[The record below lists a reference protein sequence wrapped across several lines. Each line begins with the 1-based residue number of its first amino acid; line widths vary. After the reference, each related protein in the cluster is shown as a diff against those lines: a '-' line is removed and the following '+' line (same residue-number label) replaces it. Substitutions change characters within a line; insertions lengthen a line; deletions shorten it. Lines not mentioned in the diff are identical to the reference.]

1 MTYFGFLALFLVFP
15 LVVISLLTLLDA
27 RCHRA
32 WFNSR
37 SGKVA
42 AGALL
47 VHVILAV
54 TYTTPWDNY
63 LVATR
68 VWWYDPTRVL
78 GLTLGWVPLEEYL
91 FFILQ
96 TFLTGLLLFAV
107 LRRLP
112 PNSPISNPL
121 ISNSP
126 ITNNPFLRLTSSLTL
141 TFIWLASSL
150 LLALNWKPGTY
161 LGLELVWALPPI
173 ALQLAVGADI
183 LWRYRRSVVPVLS
196 GVTLYLCAADFLAI
210 GLGVWTIDPAQSLNL
225 FIGGVLPVEEVVFF
239 LLTNTLVVF
248 GLTLALAPET
258 WARWAQFKSV
268 FRQRAMIQ
276 EKT

>member
-1 MTYFGFLALFLVFP
+1 MTYFDFLGLFLVLP
-15 LVVISLLTLLDA
+15 LLGLSLLALLDV
-27 RCHRA
+27 RRDPA
-32 WFNSR
+32 WFASR
-37 SGKVA
+37 ASKLS

-47 VHVILAV
+47 TNVALAI

-112 PNSPISNPL
+112 PHNPTTNNSALRL
-121 ISNSP
+121 ISA
-126 ITNNPFLRLTSSLTL
+126 IGLA
-141 TFIWLASSL
+141 FIWLASVAI
-150 LLALNWKPGTY
+150 LALGWKPGTY

-183 LWRYRRSVVPVLS
+183 LWKYHRSVFPVLF
-196 GVTLYLCAADFLAI
+196 GVTLYLGAADFMAI
-210 GLGVWTIDPAQSLNL
+210 NTGVWTIDPAQSLNVL
-225 FIGGVLPVEEVVFF
+225 IGGVLPVEELIFF
-239 LLTNTLVVF
+239 LLTNTLLVS
-248 GLTLALAPET
+248 GLTLALVPET
-258 WARWAQFKSV
+258 WERWALFKATL
-268 FRQRAMIQ
+268 RPRGLIRKNA
-276 EKT
+276 

>member
-1 MTYFGFLALFLVFP
+1 MTYFGFLALFLVLP
-15 LVVISLLTLLDA
+15 LGVISLLTRLGA
-27 RCHRA
+27 RRDRA

-37 SGKVA
+37 SGQVA

-47 VHVILAV
+47 IHVILAV
-54 TYTTPWDNY
+54 AYTTPWDNY

-68 VWWYDPTRVL
+68 VWWYDPARVL

-96 TFLTGLLLFAV
+96 TYFTGLLLFAA

-112 PNSPISNPL
+112 PKP
-121 ISNSP
+121 P
-126 ITNNPFLRLTSSLTL
+126 ITNNPLARLTSSLTL
-141 TFIWLASSL
+141 AFIWLASIL
-150 LLALNWKPGTY
+150 ILALNWEPGTY

-196 GVTLYLCAADFLAI
+196 GITLYLCAADFLAI

-225 FIGGVLPVEEVVFF
+225 FIGGVLPVEEAVFF
-239 LLTNTLVVF
+239 LLTNTLIVF

-258 WARWAQFKSV
+258 WERWAQFKSE
-268 FRQRAMIQ
+268 FRQWAMIQ
-276 EKT
+276 KKT